1 MMDKLLDIAGV
12 GGTVVLIILLALSVI
27 SIGIIIERLI
37 YFRKRRVNAVMLA
50 KDVQKKLAAGDRE
63 GVSALLAKL
72 PSIEAQALHD
82 AMSWYDAGPEAF
94 DEMLKKGLAD
104 RRKEFESG
112 LVFLG
117 TLGNNAPFVGLFGT
131 VLGIIVSFRELASAS
146 QNVASATGGGGMN
159 NVMSGGGGMNNV
171 MSGIAEALVSTAVGI
186 LVAVPAVI
194 FFNIF
199 QKKTVIIEDNLGA
212 LGHAVT
218 AQMKRETQE
227 VPRRASPQLNGK
239 QSYPVITVEAEA

>member
-12 GGTVVLIILLALSVI
+12 GGTVVLVILLALSVL
-27 SIGIIIERLI
+27 SIGIIIERLV
-37 YFRKRRVNAVMLA
+37 YFRRRRVDAVALA
-50 KDVQKKLAAGDRE
+50 RDVQKKLVAGDR
-63 GVSALLAKL
+63 GGLAAMLATL

-82 AMSWYDAGPEAF
+82 AISWYDAGPEAF

-104 RRKEFESG
+104 RRAEFESG

-131 VLGIIVSFRELASAS
+131 VLGIIVSFRELASAA
-146 QNVASATGGGGMN
+146 QNVAGA
-159 NVMSGGGGMNNV
+159 SGGGGMNNV

-199 QKKTVIIEDNLGA
+199 QKKTVVIEDNLGA
-212 LGHAVT
+212 LGNAVT
-218 AQMKRETQE
+218 AQMKRETTE
-227 VPRRASPQLNGK
+227 VPRRAPHVNGTP
-239 QSYPVITVEAEA
+239 SYPSITVEAEA

>member
-12 GGTVVLIILLALSVI
+12 GGTVVLVILLALSVI

-37 YFRKRRVNAVMLA
+37 YFRKRRVDAVMLA
-50 KDVQKKLAAGDRE
+50 KDVQRKLAAGDRD
-63 GVSALLAKL
+63 GVEALLKKL

-82 AMSWYDAGPEAF
+82 AIAWYDAGPEAF

-159 NVMSGGGGMNNV
+159 NVMSG
-171 MSGIAEALVSTAVGI
+171 IAEALVSTAVGI

-212 LGHAVT
+212 LGNAVT
-218 AQMKRETQE
+218 ALMKRETKE
-227 VPRRASPQLNGK
+227 EPRQRRVNGAI
-239 QSYPVITVEAEA
+239 SYPTITVEAEA